1 MSSTVSRLL
10 DGVKYELK
18 KRRILKDP
26 NLRIEKSAIIFS
38 SVSTVCKASGWIQIG
53 KASQINEHCFIQAHQ
68 AGIKIGKDVMIG
80 PFTVIHNAVHN
91 FEKIDVPIKD
101 QGVYG
106 SPIVIEDDVWIGAHC
121 TIIGGVRIG
130 AHSVIGAHSLVAKNI
145 PPYSIAY
152 GAPCEIRK
160 SRI

>member
-1 MSSTVSRLL
+1 MPFLVSRLV

-26 NLRIEKSAIIFS
+26 NIRIEKSAIIFP

-53 KASQINEHCFIQAHQ
+53 KDCQINEHCFIQAHQ
-68 AGIKIGKDVMIG
+68 AGIKIGNDVMIG

-91 FEKIDVPIKD
+91 FEKIDVPIRE
-101 QGVYG
+101 QGVFG

-130 AHSVIGAHSLVAKNI
+130 AHSVIGAHSLVAKSI
-145 PPYSIAY
+145 PSYSIAY
-152 GAPCEIRK
+152 GAPCQIRK